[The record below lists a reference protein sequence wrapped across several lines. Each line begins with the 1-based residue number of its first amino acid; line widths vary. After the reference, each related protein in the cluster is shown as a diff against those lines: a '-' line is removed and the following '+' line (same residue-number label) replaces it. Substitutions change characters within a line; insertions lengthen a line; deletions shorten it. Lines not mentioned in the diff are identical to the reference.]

1 MLEQRRN
8 RRRRV
13 CLAGAVTCGPESAIL
28 PVRIKN
34 LSDHGAE
41 IVAADGHIP
50 SRDVEFS
57 VQRADARIRSAKVVW
72 RRMRNFGL
80 EFSDGRDDRGDTDA
94 TVRRLLSD
102 LGRFGST
109 RGD

>member
-34 LSDHGAE
+34 LSDYGAE
-41 IVAADGHIP
+41 IVAAGGHIP

-57 VQRADARIRSAKVVW
+57 VQHGDARIRPAKVVW

-80 EFSDGRDDRGDTDA
+80 EFSDSHDDRGDTEV

-102 LGRFGST
+102 LGSSSST
-109 RGD
+109 RGS

>member
-13 CLAGAVTCGPESAIL
+13 CLAGAVTCGPESPL
-28 PVRIKN
+28 LLVRIKN

-41 IVAADGHIP
+41 IVAAGGHIP
-50 SRDVEFS
+50 SRDIEFS
-57 VQRADARIRSAKVVW
+57 VQRDHMRIRPARVVW
-72 RRMRNFGL
+72 RRTRNFGL
-80 EFSDGRDDRGDTDA
+80 EFSDGRDDRCDTDA
-94 TVRRLLSD
+94 TVRRLLSN
-102 LGRFGST
+102 LGRADST

>member
-1 MLEQRRN
+1 MLEQRRK
-8 RRRRV
+8 RRHRV

-57 VQRADARIRSAKVVW
+57 VQRDDTRIRPAKVVW

-80 EFSDGRDDRGDTDA
+80 EFSDARDDQGNAEA

-102 LGRFGST
+102 LGRSSSAP
-109 RGD
+109 GD

>member
-57 VQRADARIRSAKVVW
+57 VQRDDTRIRSAKVVW